1 MKIVL
6 IGFMGSGKSHVAQV
20 LGQKLRLPVLE
31 MDDMVVQKSG
41 KKSVA
46 EIFLSEG
53 EIKFRELEMEVCRM
67 LRKVQNMI
75 ISCGGGVVMN
85 QLNMDYLKENEGII
99 ISLDISWEM
108 ILERCGK
115 SDKRPLMKDRVK
127 AKQLYD
133 LRQPLYE
140 YYADITIDRGE
151 QSVEQTAQTILQ
163 KLATL

>member
-1 MKIVL
+1 
-6 IGFMGSGKSHVAQV
+6 
-20 LGQKLRLPVLE
+20 
-31 MDDMVVQKSG
+31 
-41 KKSVA
+41 
-46 EIFLSEG
+46 
-53 EIKFRELEMEVCRM
+53 
-67 LRKVQNMI
+67 MI
-75 ISCGGGVVMN
+75 R
-85 QLNMDYLKENEGII
+85 
-99 ISLDISWEM
+99 
-108 ILERCGK
+108 ERCGK